1 MNWLKAN
8 GYKNGTLSASKGL
21 HLFDE
26 EGLGSEII
34 ITKEGAL
41 RQFNA
46 GDTVFSDKMVDNLW
60 NLAQNNPIS
69 YNLPKT
75 PDMSNLVRKD
85 NNNSFNMGD
94 INIEMHEVNDAKGL
108 MDDITNNLIK
118 NRRFENAMCTMINNK
133 IMGKNPTEH
142 YKYIK

>member
-1 MNWLKAN
+1 M
-8 GYKNGTLSASKGL
+8 L
-21 HLFDE
+21 H
-26 EGLGSEII
+26 IC
-34 ITKEGAL
+34 
-41 RQFNA
+41 
-46 GDTVFSDKMVDNLW
+46 
-60 NLAQNNPIS
+60 
-69 YNLPKT
+69 
-75 PDMSNLVRKD
+75 
-85 NNNSFNMGD
+85 MGD